1 MARPI
6 KVGLDYFPFDT
17 DFFTDR
23 KIKILRAR
31 YGADGITV
39 YLYLLCMI
47 YREGYFIRLDDDL
60 HYIIADELN
69 MSSEKIGQ
77 IMHFLLERSLF
88 SNTLFQSDKVLT
100 SEGIQRRYQKAVE
113 GRAKKT
119 TAAVDERYW
128 LLSEDETATFIKV
141 RPKENY
147 SGKNEGYSGKNGS
160 YSREKLHKGKESK
173 EKERKGERARE
184 ELERRYGR
192 ETVELYLKKAAVRN
206 YQGEEALQRIEIW
219 LSEDEAKGRVK
230 RMKQDSFDMDKY
242 SRWMF
247 EQIDK
252 MEVSAPEQPDSAV
265 VTPVGKRGE
274 R

>member
-31 YGADGITV
+31 YGSDGITV

-47 YREGYFIRLDDDL
+47 YREGYFIQLDDDL
-60 HYIIADELN
+60 NYIIADDLN

-100 SEGIQRRYQKAVE
+100 SDGIQRRYQKAVE

-128 LLSEDETATFIKV
+128 LLSKDETATFIEV
-141 RPKENY
+141 RPKENN
-147 SGKNEGYSGKNGS
+147 SGKNHGYSGKNGS
-160 YSREKLHKGKESK
+160 YSREKPPKEK
-173 EKERKGERARE
+173 ERKVKERKGERARE
-184 ELERRYGR
+184 ELVKRYGQK
-192 ETVELYLKKAAVRN
+192 TVELYLKKAAVRN
-206 YQGEEALQRIEIW
+206 YQGEEALRRIEIW
-219 LSEDEAKGRVK
+219 LAEDETKGKVK
-230 RMKQDSFDMDKY
+230 RMDQDSFSLDQY
-242 SRWMF
+242 SKWAF
-247 EQIDK
+247 DQIDK
-252 MEVSAPEQPDSAV
+252 MEV
-265 VTPVGKRGE
+265 
-274 R
+274 